1 MKQLIT
7 EIQSWG
13 IRVPPDIIGRNGG
26 AGPAEGRAMLIEG
39 VAVNVPICADY
50 VALSPFHLI
59 EEPDN
64 GYGIYRYKTRVAT
77 VSVVPRPRF
86 YNQSDSG
93 GVPYGKIA
101 LLHGNDCL
109 ATTVLQRC
117 THWKNNRRCAFC
129 STERSLE
136 SQATIAVKTPAQ
148 LTEVARH
155 AQSMDQVSHVVLTSG
170 AADITDLE
178 IDHMSR
184 CAAAIKASVPLPI
197 HVQFLPPADLGK
209 INQLKKAGVDTVGIH
224 IESFDDDVLRVM
236 APAKARIGLDRYEAA
251 WKEAVSVFGPNQVS
265 SFLIAG
271 LGESPD
277 SIAWGSELLADMGVY
292 PFIVP
297 LRPIAG
303 SPLQDAVP
311 PDPGVMSHIYQ
322 TVANI
327 LRRKGLSARDSLA
340 GCVRCGA
347 CSALPLYEVP
357 FHQLTYHSA
366 RTDDEL
372 SQAFNVRREV
382 FVNEQKLF
390 VDSDIDEFDARCIH
404 VVAKKE
410 GRIIGTVR
418 AFPDPQHRRGHW
430 VGGRLAVL
438 KEFRDYRVGAALV
451 KEAMIRVKKKG
462 CVVFTAHIQENNIRF
477 FRKLGWEAL
486 GPLENYLGR
495 PHQMMQ
501 ADLNRVK
508 SESKPNCSQLSSTD
522 FETSVHSPALID
534 TPEHR
539 SLF

>member
-1 MKQLIT
+1 MKQIIT

-13 IRVPPDIIGRNGG
+13 IRVPSDIIGRNGG

-50 VALSPFHLI
+50 TALSPFHLVA
-59 EEPDN
+59 EPAN
-64 GYGIYRYKTRVAT
+64 GYGLYRQDTRIAT

-86 YNQSDSG
+86 YRQTDSD
-93 GVPYGKIA
+93 GVPYWKIA

-117 THWKNNRRCAFC
+117 THWKNDRRCAFC
-129 STERSLE
+129 ATERSLK
-136 SQATIAVKTPAQ
+136 SQTTIAVKTSAQ

-155 AQSMDQVSHVVLTSG
+155 AQSVDQVSHMVLTSG
-170 AADITDLE
+170 TADIRDRE
-178 IDHMSR
+178 IDYMAR
-184 CAAAIKASVPLPI
+184 CTAAIKASVQLPI

-209 INQLKKAGVDTVGIH
+209 INQLKTAGVDTVGIH
-224 IESFDDDVLRVM
+224 IESFDDDVLRLM
-236 APAKARIGLDRYEAA
+236 APAKARIGLDKYEAA

-277 SIAWGSELLADMGVY
+277 SITWGSEFLADLGVY

-297 LRPIAG
+297 LRPIPG
-303 SPLQDAVP
+303 TPLQDAIP
-311 PDPGVMSHIYQ
+311 PEPGVMSHIYQ
-322 TVANI
+322 SAANI
-327 LRRKGLSARDSLA
+327 LRRKGLTSRDSLA

-347 CSALPLYEVP
+347 CSALPLYEEP

-372 SQAFNVRREV
+372 SQAFKIRREV
-382 FVNEQKLF
+382 FVNEQALF
-390 VDSDIDEFDARCIH
+390 VDSDIDEFDARSIH
-404 VVAKKE
+404 IVAKKE
-410 GRIIGTVR
+410 GRVIGTVR
-418 AFPDPQHRRGHW
+418 IFPDPQYRSGHW

-462 CVVFTAHIQENNIRF
+462 GVVFTAHIQKNNIRF

-486 GPLENYLGR
+486 GPIENYLGR
-495 PHQMMQ
+495 PHQIMQ
-501 ADLNRVK
+501 ADLSRVK
-508 SESKPNCSQLSSTD
+508 SETNQNFSQSCSTD
-522 FETSVHSPALID
+522 FDTAAYSPALNG